1 MNASSGS
8 TYDTS
13 PFIRSHLWEPT
24 FFNTEDA
31 SFPSVSPEERERFVG
46 ISENFGHDTT
56 FKILNSSTNKIINSS
71 NVRSSNYDKSPSLL
85 ANPVTSTEV
94 IKLLREVKFEAEDLA
109 SETSPN
115 DEDPGSETSTNDS
128 PSSSSSLRPMPEA

>member
-1 MNASSGS
+1 M
-8 TYDTS
+8 
-13 PFIRSHLWEPT
+13 
-24 FFNTEDA
+24 
-31 SFPSVSPEERERFVG
+31 
-46 ISENFGHDTT
+46 T

-115 DEDPGSETSTNDS
+115 DEDPGSETLINDNS
-128 PSSSSSLRPMPEA
+128 SLSSSVTYACGRPQ